1 MAARTFFG
9 PGNFGRRIVE
19 HGNGAFGWRDVF
31 HGRHRRLFASGR
43 NAPRRDVLHRT
54 APPIPRSGVA
64 IGPRVLNDPF
74 FSGGLSMGNPKIA
87 IVAYCIAIG
96 FILAVAFHSSSKTL
110 IADSVP
116 AVTPVANWK

>member
-43 NAPRRDVLHRT
+43 NAPRRDV
-54 APPIPRSGVA
+54 
-64 IGPRVLNDPF
+64 
-74 FSGGLSMGNPKIA
+74 
-87 IVAYCIAIG
+87 CIAPHRQSLEAG
-96 FILAVAFHSSSKTL
+96 L
-110 IADSVP
+110 P
-116 AVTPVANWK
+116 